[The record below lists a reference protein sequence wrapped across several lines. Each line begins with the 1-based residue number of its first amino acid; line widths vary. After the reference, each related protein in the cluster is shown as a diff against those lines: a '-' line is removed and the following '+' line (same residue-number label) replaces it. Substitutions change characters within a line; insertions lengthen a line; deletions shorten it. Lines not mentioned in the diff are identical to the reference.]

1 MKAHAVYDHMLKK
14 IELNTVFE
22 TERGAMVNGL
32 VTIYNIPV
40 TREWSEDRIRQE
52 WRAWNPEDN
61 VRFSIREV
69 TVELSS

>member
-1 MKAHAVYDHMLKK
+1 MKAFAVYDQMLNK

-40 TREWSEDRIRQE
+40 TRDWTENRIRQE

-69 TVELSS
+69 TVELAA